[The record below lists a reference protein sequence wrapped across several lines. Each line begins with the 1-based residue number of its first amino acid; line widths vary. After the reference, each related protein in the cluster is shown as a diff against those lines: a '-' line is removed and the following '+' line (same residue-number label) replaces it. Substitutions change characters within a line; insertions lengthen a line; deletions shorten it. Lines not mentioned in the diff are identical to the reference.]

1 MKFLGKFN
9 AEIKEIEDEFRKK
22 FLERKP
28 QEYSS
33 EIGNEL
39 LIDVFSERESFV
51 QDEINNDEGWCGDL
65 LLMHKH
71 WRENQSFTIS
81 DKESFLKNFST
92 LSNNAF
98 LGVDWSNMF
107 VAGGSVLA
115 ALTTIHGRI
124 EPSYQMTDID
134 VFIYGLNPEEASKK
148 IFTVLG
154 QINKNVRGSGHV
166 LISQHSVPLLGL
178 FPAKHIQFV
187 LRLYR
192 LSWQQNVS

>member
-92 LSNNAF
+92 LCNNAF

-166 LISQHSVPLLGL
+166 YTPWIVSSQTYSICASTL
-178 FPAKHIQFV
+178 
-187 LRLYR
+187 
-192 LSWQQNVS
+192 